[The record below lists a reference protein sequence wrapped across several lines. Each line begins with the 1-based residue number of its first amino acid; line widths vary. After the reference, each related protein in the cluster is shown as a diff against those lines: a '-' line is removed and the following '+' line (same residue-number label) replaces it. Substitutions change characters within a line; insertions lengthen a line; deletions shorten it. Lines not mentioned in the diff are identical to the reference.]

1 MRWGRKGRRALGLG
15 CAKKELEKLRVCA
28 SYEELML
35 SLSAE
40 TMWQSW
46 KCSGVCTK
54 GDLDWSWK
62 RRNFSSYPLRMRQF
76 TMDSHF
82 SWQYWV
88 VKLTPPVGT
97 PVPATSSYSFALQFG
112 HSLPFACRLFT
123 FRIWQS
129 QPTSLLSATSWQHFF
144 LFPFFAF
151 STNTQHTA
159 RSPRSA
165 AARSV
170 FKNPEIY
177 VRNLPVSPPGTCA
190 TSCGSAHTCG
200 LPRQLAVDQAAAT
213 PGLRR
218 SRERCLETK
227 SYLWN
232 AEGGTG
238 SAEPLT
244 TGLLFGEWSF
254 LWFVGKTS
262 SQYEAAKGQPS
273 PTLVRSSSC
282 SHSASCS
289 SMPRCTRVRSK
300 WLWFL
305 LPYAYAPYLEAATQG
320 DID

>member
-28 SYEELML
+28 SYEELKL

-232 AEGGTG
+232 AERGVLSIWQRGYCLASEVFCGLSAKPVASTRQPRG
-238 SAEPLT
+238 SQAPH
-244 TGLLFGEWSF
+244 LF
-254 LWFVGKTS
+254 VVPV
-262 SQYEAAKGQPS
+262 AATVPAAAPCHVALECGQS
-273 PTLVRSSSC
+273 DCDFCCLM
-282 SHSASCS
+282 H
-289 SMPRCTRVRSK
+289 MPRT
-300 WLWFL
+300 
-305 LPYAYAPYLEAATQG
+305 
-320 DID
+320 

>member
-1 MRWGRKGRRALGLG
+1 MIRKGRRALGLG

-62 RRNFSSYPLRMRQF
+62 RRNYSSYPLRMRQF

-97 PVPATSSYSFALQFG
+97 PVPATSSYSFALQFR

-144 LFPFFAF
+144 YFPFLPFQQIL
-151 STNTQHTA
+151 STQHVPHVLLLHVAYLKTPRFTYETCQWA
-159 RSPRSA
+159 RRAHVRQAVALLTHVGCHGNWQWIRLQPRRDWDEAGSDVWRQSRTCGMRKAERGVLSLWQRGYCLASEVFCGLSAKPVASTRQPRGSQAPHLFVVPVAATVPA
-165 AARSV
+165 AAPCHV
-170 FKNPEIY
+170 ALE
-177 VRNLPVSPPGTCA
+177 
-190 TSCGSAHTCG
+190 CGQSDC
-200 LPRQLAVDQAAAT
+200 DFC
-213 PGLRR
+213 
-218 SRERCLETK
+218 CLM
-227 SYLWN
+227 
-232 AEGGTG
+232 
-238 SAEPLT
+238 
-244 TGLLFGEWSF
+244 
-254 LWFVGKTS
+254 
-262 SQYEAAKGQPS
+262 
-273 PTLVRSSSC
+273 
-282 SHSASCS
+282 H
-289 SMPRCTRVRSK
+289 MPRT
-300 WLWFL
+300 
-305 LPYAYAPYLEAATQG
+305 
-320 DID
+320 